1 MPYLLRSQNDFFL
14 PSPEQMKKALRRT
27 IWEWEKRHQRRNLD
41 LRRVH
46 NLLSAGGGKK
56 RKKKEGTDD
65 KWFEFTPTRIE
76 ELAGEVASL
85 QEEVQD
91 LTESV
96 RFLNESVRFEK
107 EKARE
112 LFELMSKGF
121 RSVLNIPG
129 MGMLFLYLAR
139 RFSPETAKVVEG
151 PVFQTA
157 SSLGLTSPGSSESF
171 PRTATPP
178 SPPRS

>member
-1 MPYLLRSQNDFFL
+1 
-14 PSPEQMKKALRRT
+14 MKKALRRT
-27 IWEWEKRHQRRNLD
+27 ILEWEKRHQRRHLD
-41 LRRVH
+41 LRRAH

-56 RKKKEGTDD
+56 RKKEEDD
-65 KWFEFTPTRIE
+65 WFEFTPTNIE
-76 ELAGEVASL
+76 DLAGEVALL
-85 QEEVQD
+85 QKEVEE
-91 LTESV
+91 LKESV
-96 RFLNESVRFEK
+96 RFLNETVRFEK

-157 SSLGLTSPGSSESF
+157 ISMGLTSPGSSESF
-171 PRTATPP
+171 PRTRLPP
-178 SPPRS
+178 SPPLSLPPSPPAPSGEC